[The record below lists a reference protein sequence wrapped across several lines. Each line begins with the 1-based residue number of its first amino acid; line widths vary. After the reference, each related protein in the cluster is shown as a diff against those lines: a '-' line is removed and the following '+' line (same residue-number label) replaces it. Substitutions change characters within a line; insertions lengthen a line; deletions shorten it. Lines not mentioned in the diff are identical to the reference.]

1 MRAEEP
7 DLRSLEPELRVKMR
21 WTTKAVESLEVRDL
35 GDMPQIVMTA
45 GRYRITPADITA
57 PQAAARASR
66 RCKSSAIALDGCGKG
81 AGLLQP

>member
-7 DLRSLEPELRVKMR
+7 DLRSLEPELRVQMR
-21 WTTKAVESLEVRDL
+21 WTTKAGESLEVRDL

-45 GRYRITPADITA
+45 GRHRITPADSG
-57 PQAAARASR
+57 RGW
-66 RCKSSAIALDGCGKG
+66 CKSSAIALDGCGKG

>member
-1 MRAEEP
+1 MDYEG
-7 DLRSLEPELRVKMR
+7 LL
-21 WTTKAVESLEVRDL
+21 ESLEVWDL
-35 GDMPQIVMTA
+35 GDVPQIVMTA
-45 GRYRITPADITA
+45 GRDRITPADITA